1 MSMRPQPAL
10 RRMKPLLGTFVEV
23 GVFEPDANAA
33 AAIAAAFAEIAEYER
48 AASFQ
53 DPASELSRLNGS
65 AGGRIALGARVMRA
79 LRLARA
85 LMRTSGAL
93 FDCTRGGELVARGR
107 LPDHGGS
114 ALAAGSA
121 DDIELF
127 HDGARLRRPIRI
139 TLDGLAKGLAADA
152 GIAVLRRH
160 GARHA
165 WINAGGDLRVTGDH
179 ALPVQL
185 RDSGHVLMLREAALA
200 SSASAARWD
209 RSLPGEILGAA
220 GVAHGS
226 WSVLAARA
234 WRADALTKVAA
245 LAPAASRDELLGRL
259 GGRLV
264 AAAAGTRAA

>member
-1 MSMRPQPAL
+1 
-10 RRMKPLLGTFVEV
+10 MKPLLGTFVEI
-23 GVFEPDANAA
+23 GVFEPATNAP

-53 DPASELSRLNGS
+53 DPASELSRLNARVGE
-65 AGGRIALGARVMRA
+65 RVALGPRLLRA

-85 LMRTSGAL
+85 LMRASGAL
-93 FDCTRGGELVARGR
+93 FDCTLGGALVVRGR

-114 ALAAGSA
+114 ALPAGDA

-127 HDGARLRRPIRI
+127 PGGARLRRPVRI
-139 TLDGLAKGLAADA
+139 TLDGLAKGLAVDA

-160 GARHA
+160 GARDA
-165 WINAGGDLRVTGDH
+165 WINAGGDLRVTGAH
-179 ALPVQL
+179 ALPVELRGTGRVLLL
-185 RDSGHVLMLREAALA
+185 RDAALA
-200 SSASAARWD
+200 SSASGERWD
-209 RSLPGEILGAA
+209 ASLPGEILGTAGAA
-220 GVAHGS
+220 CGC

-245 LAPAASRDELLGRL
+245 LTPPGARAELLGRL

-264 AAAAGTRAA
+264 DAAWGARAA

>member
-1 MSMRPQPAL
+1 MSDRPQPAL
-10 RRMKPLLGTFVEV
+10 RRMKPLLGTFVEI
-23 GVFEPDANAA
+23 GVFEPGARAA
-33 AAIAAAFAEIAEYER
+33 GAIAAAFAEIGAYER

-53 DPASELSRLNGS
+53 DPASDLSRLNRS
-65 AGGRIALGARVMRA
+65 AGERVALDTRAMRA

-85 LMRTSGAL
+85 LMLASGGL

-114 ALAAGSA
+114 LLTAGSA
-121 DDIELF
+121 DDLELF
-127 HDGARLRRPIRI
+127 PGAARLRRPIRI
-139 TLDGLAKGLAADA
+139 TLDGLAKGLAVDA

-160 GARHA
+160 GAQHA
-165 WINAGGDLRVTGDH
+165 WINAGGDLRVIGHH

-185 RDSGHVLMLREAALA
+185 RATGQVLMLRNSALA
-200 SSASAARWD
+200 SSASNADWD
-209 RSLPGEILGAA
+209 ASVPGEIVGATGIA
-220 GVAHGS
+220 RGR

-245 LAPAASRDELLGRL
+245 LAPAASRTARLARL

-264 AAAAGTRAA
+264 DADEGSRAA